1 MNIQRFTAI
10 DDSINNFSGY
20 IDETKN
26 EINALAGQKQ
36 AQIDEYNKN
45 YDNQLTQYDSL
56 LNQQKDLIDVETEK
70 QKEIQQKQTDYNIG
84 LINQNKEKAEKATQ
98 KETGDAYTD
107 YLKSINQYGGNA
119 EALAASGLINQGI
132 QETSR
137 IAMNITYQNRVS
149 SAKSALLQANTEYDN
164 QIQQA
169 LLTNDAN
176 LAELA
181 LNSMKQK
188 YQIALQGFEY
198 KTNMYNTKMSYMQ
211 NLDDTYFNRQQTLQS
226 RIDSYNSTISDLQ
239 SAKER
244 IAEERRQRE
253 EELAEERRQFD
264 LQFAE
269 NQRQFNAQMAAN
281 ERYYDYSSSS
291 NNNSEY
297 SYSDNP
303 STQASNYN
311 TFGNSEK
318 TMNKKDYYFS
328 NGYQPRYVNNQK
340 LSDTGINVGQIYG
353 GKLGENRR
361 TQNIWYANGKYYIW
375 LGNGNG
381 GGEYMQVDA
390 QDVSKIKNAS
400 SVWNSI
406 WHKGV

>member
-10 DDSINNFSGY
+10 DDAINNFSGY

-45 YDNQLTQYDSL
+45 YDNQLTQYDSI

-226 RIDSYNSTISDLQ
+226 RIDSYSSTISDLQ